1 MKDKSSITVKDL
13 LLLLKERI
21 VEKPEFFL
29 NKDNQVYS
37 FVKCS
42 RPGILVLINDSD
54 WEIYDKEY
62 TVLSNNDSVSFIST
76 LHGG

>member
-1 MKDKSSITVKDL
+1 
-13 LLLLKERI
+13 

-29 NKDNQVYS
+29 NKDNQVY
-37 FVKCS
+37 FINYLS

-54 WEIYDKEY
+54 WEIYDKEN
-62 TVLSNNDSVSFIST
+62 TVLSNNDSISFIST

>member
-1 MKDKSSITVKDL
+1 MKDKASISVKEL
-13 LLLLKERI
+13 LLILKEKI

-29 NKDNQVYS
+29 NKDNQVYLNI
-37 FVKCS
+37 KLS

-54 WEIYDKEY
+54 WEIYEKEN
-62 TVLSNNDSVSFIST
+62 TMLSNNDSISFIST